1 MFQLEFAKKCF
12 VPILSCLPATLKL
25 TVGAVLIALVGGI
38 LLSFGVRCK
47 IRGINLIFSVINS
60 FLKGI
65 PILVF
70 LYLFNTSIDDI
81 MTTLSEIFGFTYN
94 IRNQPTFAFAV
105 LALALSY
112 APYMC
117 DMIVTAL
124 DTIPKGQWEACDSM
138 GFTKWQTMRRIILPQ
153 CIVIAIPNF
162 GNHFVNLLKA
172 SSLACMVTIMEMMG
186 AARNFATMNQRFLET
201 YIVCALIYWGVFIIF
216 EQLFRIIEKKSGI
229 YLQSGVVKT
238 KRKKK
243 RLLSFLKKNVNKG
256 ILAEVK

>member
-1 MFQLEFAKKCF
+1 MFKFDFAGKCF
-12 VPILSCLPATLKL
+12 APIFSCLPATLEL
-25 TVGAVLIALVGGI
+25 TIGAVLIALIGGI
-38 LLSFGVRCK
+38 LLSFGVRCR
-47 IRGINLIFSVINS
+47 IRAVNFIFSVVNS

-70 LYLFNTSIDDI
+70 LYMFNTSIDDI
-81 MTTLSEIFGFTYN
+81 MTKLSEIFHFTYN

-112 APYMC
+112 SPYMC

-124 DTIPKGQWEACDSM
+124 DTIPKGQWEACDAM
-138 GFTKWQTMRRIILPQ
+138 GFTKWQTMKRIILPQ
-153 CIVIAIPNF
+153 CVVIAIPNF

-201 YIVCALIYWGVFIIF
+201 YTVCALIYWGVFLLF
-216 EQLFRIIEKKSGI
+216 EQLFRIIEKKCGV
-229 YLQSGVVKT
+229 YMQAGVVKAKRT
-238 KRKKK
+238 KKILPFFRK
-243 RLLSFLKKNVNKG
+243 SIDKG
-256 ILAEVK
+256 IIAEVK